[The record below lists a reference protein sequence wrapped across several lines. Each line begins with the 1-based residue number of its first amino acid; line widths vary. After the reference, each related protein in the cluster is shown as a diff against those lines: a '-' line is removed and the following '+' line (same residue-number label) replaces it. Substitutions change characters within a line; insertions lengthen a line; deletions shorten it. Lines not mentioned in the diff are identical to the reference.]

1 MRGDGT
7 STFWII
13 ALLVAL
19 GISIW
24 VARANSQR
32 ADRENAARIKAS
44 DENRRKEAEI
54 SELQKVHEKE
64 LSAKNNELARLM
76 ERARGIAKIVEQ
88 RKIQFPWLATAIA
101 DFHALEAER
110 DAKILETKKHPAV
123 KAAEEVREHS
133 RRRREAELNFRL
145 LRYRAE
151 YYEKL
156 FPWIVDFIGDDV
168 PDSSVDIS
176 GPQAEPTDDPVKT
189 WLNDAEYRN
198 LSVTEKNQLALDRWR
213 QSKKSR

>member
-7 STFWII
+7 YTFWFI
-13 ALLVAL
+13 ALLIAL
-19 GISIW
+19 GISIL

-32 ADRENAARIKAS
+32 ADRENTARIKAS
-44 DENRRKEAEI
+44 DENRRKDAEI
-54 SELQKVHEKE
+54 SELHKTHTKA
-64 LSAKNNELARLM
+64 LTAKDNELARLM
-76 ERARGIAKIVEQ
+76 ERLQGQAKVLEQ

-101 DFHALEAER
+101 DFHALEGER
-110 DAKILETKKHPAV
+110 DAKILETKKHPAIR
-123 KAAEEVREHS
+123 AAEEVREHS

-156 FPWIVDFIGDDV
+156 FPWIIEFIGDDV

-176 GPQAEPTDDPVKT
+176 GPQAEPTDDPVKA

-198 LSVTEKNQLALDRWR
+198 LSVTEKKPNGIGSLAAE
-213 QSKKSR
+213 